1 MAINNVVVLVG
12 GVGGAKLA
20 FGLSKILS
28 PEQLTIIVNTG
39 DDFWHYGLRICP
51 DIDTIMYTLSGV
63 VNREFG
69 WGVADDSRNMLSMLK
84 RYGEAPWFTLGDKD
98 LATHLLRTQWLREG
112 RRLTDITRQLTTALG
127 IQHPILPMTDD
138 EAPTRVDT
146 AEYGELEFQEYFVRY
161 RWQPV
166 IRKIHYTG
174 AEQANLTPEVCDAL
188 QQADAIIVGPSNPWL
203 SIAPILALPQMKE
216 MLLAR
221 EIPRV
226 AVTPIINGQAVKGP
240 AAKLMAELGYTVSA
254 ESVARYYGDL
264 INGFVVDE
272 TDTPLQLSH
281 TRVVSLPTF
290 MQTDEDKVVLAQRVL
305 HWIQGWS

>member
-1 MAINNVVVLVG
+1 
-12 GVGGAKLA
+12 
-20 FGLSKILS
+20 
-28 PEQLTIIVNTG
+28 
-39 DDFWHYGLRICP
+39 LRICP

-69 WGVADDSRNMLSMLK
+69 WGVADDSRNMLSMLQ